1 MEEGTELLHRLQEH
15 LEEHPQKDEPLPMF
29 TSCCP
34 GWVAMVEKSNPEL
47 IPYLSTC
54 KSPQMM
60 MGAVVKNYFA
70 REAGVAAHD
79 IVCTSVMPCVRK
91 QVWTEQ
97 RQTAASSGAEQIG
110 SKYITG
116 QNMTAAST

>member
-1 MEEGTELLHRLQEH
+1 VLNDVLCCGLQD
-15 LEEHPQKDEPLPMF
+15 PNKDEPLPMF

-60 MGAVVKNYFA
+60 LGAMIKNYFA
-70 REAGVAAHD
+70 QETGKAPTAITNV
-79 IVCTSVMPCVRK
+79 SVMPCVRK
-91 QVWTEQ
+91 QGEADREWFNTTGKQFQPLSSFVI
-97 RQTAASSGAEQIG
+97 ANDASSFLVPAGP
-110 SKYITG
+110 
-116 QNMTAAST
+116 